1 MENLLPDSG
10 FVEQS
15 NTVSGIPN
23 IGVGLIVTTI
33 VLVQIDRRDLN
44 YSPYLA

>member
-33 VLVQIDRRDLN
+33 IVLVQIDRDLN